1 MKYDPLGR
9 DDALTVGPIAV
20 GGVLAREVQ
29 AEATMVTSFVANAH
43 VFSMWISGR
52 GIRYLK
58 LAYLVRLLVHCRR
71 VGVMHTLG
79 LRVLIKR
86 TISLIDNQNQH
97 VSHWVPLSATTPQ
110 SVRTMSDF

>member
-58 LAYLVRLLVHCRR
+58 LAYLDCSCIA
-71 VGVMHTLG
+71 GA
-79 LRVLIKR
+79 
-86 TISLIDNQNQH
+86 S
-97 VSHWVPLSATTPQ
+97 VSCILWGYVFLSSGQ
-110 SVRTMSDF
+110 YL